1 MQKEAA
7 LLNLEIFTLTTLL
20 TLLLLVFN
28 FI

>member
-7 LLNLEIFTLTTLL
+7 LLNPEIFTLTTLL
-20 TLLLLVFN
+20 TLLLLVFS